1 MKHLKIIGLAAIAA
15 MAFMAF
21 AASASADVLCKEA
34 PNKSGECGTVLGDYA
49 SGTAFEATST
59 NAKLTVT
66 GGATA
71 YITCS
76 HSLVTLKNTSTG
88 SNTPGAAVNG
98 EVSDVAWEG
107 CKTAAGFS
115 CTVSTSKGYTGTIKA
130 TNDTGAGTMIVS
142 GTGIKTKVTC
152 VGVFECEYEPTASG
166 IDFSITGGNPATG
179 AASEQ
184 PLTLIA
190 GGFGCGSSA
199 KWDANYTMIG
209 TNKAVWVATKNA

>member
-21 AASASADVLCKEA
+21 AASASADVLCKTA
-34 PNKSGECGTVLGDYA
+34 PNKSGECETATGDYA
-49 SGTAFEATST
+49 ANSAFESTSS

-76 HSLVTLKNTSTG
+76 GSTVKMENTTTG
-88 SNTPGAAVNG
+88 SNTPGATIGGKVTS
-98 EVSDVAWEG
+98 VSWTG
-107 CKTAAGFS
+107 CTTAAGFG
-115 CTVSTSKGYTGTIKA
+115 CTVSSSSGYTGTIKA
-130 TNDTGAGTMIVS
+130 TNDTGAGTMTVN
-142 GTGIKTKVTC
+142 GAIKTKVTC

-179 AASEQ
+179 TASEQ

-199 KWDANYTMIG
+199 KWDATYTMTG